1 MEDEFPPD
9 AVRSPEEVARRALAL
24 FSVVGVALGAP
35 RGDVLQWLNETGIV
49 EDLAPSEERF
59 LGTPNPSHQQ
69 IVDGGWLSER
79 LVVLC
84 WALGKVEDLP
94 PPDQQCDTALF
105 QDLLPPFADTSTS
118 SFIANATLQSDEVLT
133 GKADELL
140 HQHWE
145 ARNAKLTGARPK
157 TPVDI
162 EIVQER
168 HHAINWVIGYDGVP
182 WDEVTTDT

>member
-9 AVRSPEEVARRALAL
+9 VVRTPGEVARRALAL

-35 RGDVLQWLNETGIV
+35 RDDVFQWLRETGV
-49 EDLAPSEERF
+49 GAELAPSEERF
-59 LGTPNPSHQQ
+59 LGNPTPSRQQ

-84 WALGKVEDLP
+84 WALGELSELP
-94 PPDQQCDTALF
+94 PHDQQCDTALF
-105 QDLLPPFADTSTS
+105 QELLPPFADVDPA
-118 SFIANATLQSDEVLT
+118 SFIANANLRPNEVLIE
-133 GKADELL
+133 KADELL
-140 HQHWE
+140 HHHWE
-145 ARNAKLTGARPK
+145 ARNAKLTGAPPK

-162 EIVQER
+162 EIIQER
-168 HHAINWVIGYDGVP
+168 HHAINWVIGYDGAP